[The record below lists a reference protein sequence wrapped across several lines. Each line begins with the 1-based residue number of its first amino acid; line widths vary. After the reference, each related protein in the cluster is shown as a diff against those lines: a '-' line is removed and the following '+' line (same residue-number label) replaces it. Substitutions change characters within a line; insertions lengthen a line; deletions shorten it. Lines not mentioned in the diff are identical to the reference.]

1 MIEIKLMGGD
11 AQDYLDGIHENTS
24 TITQLLQEI
33 GELKAKLSNATSAEM
48 PRSTTSA
55 KILSD
60 AKKLTDIKSE
70 RVKGNPFG
78 PSKGS
83 TGFSD
88 IPNPFMVKEPK
99 DIVETPTAET
109 VEFKYKSRL
118 SKQDKIDLHD
128 YAMNKVRSNCRVDQF
143 AMKRRLRAV
152 TVETYINRHSNGKYK
167 VVPGSEIKK
176 WDIWDNAV
184 VDPEKLYIRKA

>member
-1 MIEIKLMGGD
+1 MIEIKLTGDD
-11 AQDYLDGIHENTS
+11 AQDYLDGTYDSSS
-24 TITQLLQEI
+24 TIEELLQEI
-33 GELKAKLSNATSAEM
+33 GKL
-48 PRSTTSA
+48 RSTLKESTPTSS

-70 RVKGNPFG
+70 R
-78 PSKGS
+78 SK
-83 TGFSD
+83 
-88 IPNPFMVKEPK
+88 PNPFTTKKPRVMVEP
-99 DIVETPTAET
+99 T
-109 VEFKYKSRL
+109 VEVKYKSRL

-152 TVETYINRHSNGKYK
+152 TVETYIDRHSNGKYK
-167 VVPGSEIKK
+167 AVLGSDIKK

>member
-70 RVKGNPFG
+70 R
-78 PSKGS
+78 SK
-83 TGFSD
+83 
-88 IPNPFMVKEPK
+88 PNPFMAKEPR

-109 VEFKYKSRL
+109 IEFKYKSRL

-152 TVETYINRHSNGKYK
+152 TVETYIDRHSNGKYK
-167 VVPGSEIKK
+167 VIPGTEIKK

-184 VDPEKLYIRKA
+184 VDAEKLYIRKA

>member
-1 MIEIKLMGGD
+1 MIEIKLTGDD
-11 AQDYLDGIHENTS
+11 AQDYLDGTYDS
-24 TITQLLQEI
+24 SPTIEELLQEI
-33 GELKAKLSNATSAEM
+33 GKL
-48 PRSTTSA
+48 RSTLKESTPTSS

-70 RVKGNPFG
+70 R
-78 PSKGS
+78 SK
-83 TGFSD
+83 
-88 IPNPFMVKEPK
+88 PNPFTTKKPRVMVEP
-99 DIVETPTAET
+99 T
-109 VEFKYKSRL
+109 VEVKYKSRL

-152 TVETYINRHSNGKYK
+152 TVETYIDRHSNGKYK
-167 VVPGSEIKK
+167 AVLGSDIKK

>member
-11 AQDYLDGIHENTS
+11 AQDYLDGVHENTS

-33 GELKAKLSNATSAEM
+33 GELKTKLSNATSAEM
-48 PRSTTSA
+48 PRSTTSS

-88 IPNPFMVKEPK
+88 IPNLDTAKEPT
-99 DIVETPTAET
+99 VGT

-152 TVETYINRHSNGKYK
+152 TVETYIDRHSNGKYK
-167 VVPGSEIKK
+167 VVPGSDIKK

>member
-33 GELKAKLSNATSAEM
+33 GELKDKLRNVTSAEM
-48 PRSTTSA
+48 PRSTTSS

-70 RVKGNPFG
+70 R
-78 PSKGS
+78 SK
-83 TGFSD
+83 
-88 IPNPFMVKEPK
+88 PNPFMAKEPR

-109 VEFKYKSRL
+109 VEIKYKSRL

-152 TVETYINRHSNGKYK
+152 TVETYIDRHSNGKYK
-167 VVPGSEIKK
+167 VVPGSDIKK

>member
-1 MIEIKLMGGD
+1 MIEIKLTGDD
-11 AQDYLDGIHENTS
+11 AQDYLDGTYDS
-24 TITQLLQEI
+24 SPTIEELLQEI
-33 GELKAKLSNATSAEM
+33 GKLKSTLKESTPTS
-48 PRSTTSA
+48 S

-70 RVKGNPFG
+70 R
-78 PSKGS
+78 SK
-83 TGFSD
+83 
-88 IPNPFMVKEPK
+88 PNPFTTKKPRVMVEP
-99 DIVETPTAET
+99 T
-109 VEFKYKSRL
+109 VEVKYKSRL

-152 TVETYINRHSNGKYK
+152 TVETYIDRHSNGKYK
-167 VVPGSEIKK
+167 AVLGSDIKK

>member
-1 MIEIKLMGGD
+1 MIEIKLTGDD
-11 AQDYLDGIHENTS
+11 AQDYLDGTYDS
-24 TITQLLQEI
+24 SPTIEELLQEI
-33 GELKAKLSNATSAEM
+33 GKL
-48 PRSTTSA
+48 RSTLKESTTKPPLISVSTPTSS

-70 RVKGNPFG
+70 R
-78 PSKGS
+78 SK
-83 TGFSD
+83 
-88 IPNPFMVKEPK
+88 PNPFTAKKPK
-99 DIVETPTAET
+99 GIIETPTAET

-128 YAMNKVRSNCRVDQF
+128 YAINKVCSNCRVDKF

-152 TVETYINRHSNGKYK
+152 TVETYIDRHSNGKYK
-167 VVPGSEIKK
+167 AVLGSDIKK

-184 VDPEKLYIRKA
+184 VDPEKLYIRKV

>member
-33 GELKAKLSNATSAEM
+33 NELKDKLRNVTSAEM
-48 PRSTTSA
+48 SRSTTSA

-60 AKKLTDIKSE
+60 AKKFTDIKSE
-70 RVKGNPFG
+70 R
-78 PSKGS
+78 SK
-83 TGFSD
+83 
-88 IPNPFMVKEPK
+88 PNPFMAKEPK

-109 VEFKYKSRL
+109 VEVKYKSRL

-143 AMKRRLRAV
+143 SMKRRLRAV
-152 TVETYINRHSNGKYK
+152 TVETYIDRHSNGKYK
-167 VVPGSEIKK
+167 VVPGSDIKK

>member
-1 MIEIKLMGGD
+1 MIEIKLTGDD
-11 AQDYLDGIHENTS
+11 AQDYLDGTYDSSS
-24 TITQLLQEI
+24 TIEELLQEI
-33 GELKAKLSNATSAEM
+33 GKL
-48 PRSTTSA
+48 RSTLKESTPKPPLISVSTPTSS

-70 RVKGNPFG
+70 R
-78 PSKGS
+78 SK
-83 TGFSD
+83 
-88 IPNPFMVKEPK
+88 PNPFTTKKPRVMVEP
-99 DIVETPTAET
+99 T
-109 VEFKYKSRL
+109 VEVKYKSRL

-152 TVETYINRHSNGKYK
+152 TVETYIDRHSNGKYK
-167 VVPGSEIKK
+167 AVLGSDIKK

>member
-1 MIEIKLMGGD
+1 MIEIKLTGDD
-11 AQDYLDGIHENTS
+11 AQDYLDGTYDSSS
-24 TITQLLQEI
+24 TIEELLQEI
-33 GELKAKLSNATSAEM
+33 GKLKSTLKESTPTS
-48 PRSTTSA
+48 S

-70 RVKGNPFG
+70 R
-78 PSKGS
+78 SK
-83 TGFSD
+83 
-88 IPNPFMVKEPK
+88 PNPFTTKKPRVMVEP
-99 DIVETPTAET
+99 T
-109 VEFKYKSRL
+109 VEVKYKSRL

-152 TVETYINRHSNGKYK
+152 TVETYIDRHSNGKYK
-167 VVPGSEIKK
+167 AVLGSDIKK

>member
-1 MIEIKLMGGD
+1 MIEIKLTGDD
-11 AQDYLDGIHENTS
+11 AQDYLDGTYDS
-24 TITQLLQEI
+24 SPTIEELLQEI
-33 GELKAKLSNATSAEM
+33 GKLKSTLKESTPTS
-48 PRSTTSA
+48 S

-70 RVKGNPFG
+70 R
-78 PSKGS
+78 SK
-83 TGFSD
+83 
-88 IPNPFMVKEPK
+88 PNPFTAKKPK
-99 DIVETPTAET
+99 GIIETPTAET

-152 TVETYINRHSNGKYK
+152 TVETYIDRHSNGKYK
-167 VVPGSEIKK
+167 AVLGSDIKK

>member
-1 MIEIKLMGGD
+1 MIEIKLTGDD
-11 AQDYLDGIHENTS
+11 AQDYLDGTCNSSS
-24 TITQLLQEI
+24 TIEELLQEI
-33 GELKAKLSNATSAEM
+33 GKL
-48 PRSTTSA
+48 RSTLKESTPTSS

-70 RVKGNPFG
+70 R
-78 PSKGS
+78 SK
-83 TGFSD
+83 
-88 IPNPFMVKEPK
+88 PNPFTTKKPRVMVEP
-99 DIVETPTAET
+99 T
-109 VEFKYKSRL
+109 VEVKYKSRL

-152 TVETYINRHSNGKYK
+152 TVETYIDRHSNGKYK
-167 VVPGSEIKK
+167 AVLGSDIKK

>member
-1 MIEIKLMGGD
+1 MIEIKLTGDD
-11 AQDYLDGIHENTS
+11 AQDYLDGTYDSSS
-24 TITQLLQEI
+24 TIEELLQEI
-33 GELKAKLSNATSAEM
+33 GKL
-48 PRSTTSA
+48 RSTLKESTTKPPLISVSTPTSS

-70 RVKGNPFG
+70 R
-78 PSKGS
+78 SK
-83 TGFSD
+83 
-88 IPNPFMVKEPK
+88 PNPFTTKEPR
-99 DIVETPTAET
+99 DMVEPT
-109 VEFKYKSRL
+109 VEVKYKSRL

-128 YAMNKVRSNCRVDQF
+128 YAINKVRSNCRVDQF

-152 TVETYINRHSNGKYK
+152 TVETYIDRHSNGKYK
-167 VVPGSEIKK
+167 VVLGSDIKK

>member
-33 GELKAKLSNATSAEM
+33 GELKAKLRNATSAEM
-48 PRSTTSA
+48 PKGTVSP
-55 KILSD
+55 KILAD

-70 RVKGNPFG
+70 R
-78 PSKGS
+78 SK
-83 TGFSD
+83 
-88 IPNPFMVKEPK
+88 PNPFMAKEPK

-109 VEFKYKSRL
+109 VEVKYKSRL
-118 SKQDKIDLHD
+118 SKQDEIDLHD

-152 TVETYINRHSNGKYK
+152 TVETYIDRHSNGKYK
-167 VVPGSEIKK
+167 VVPGSDIKK

-184 VDPEKLYIRKA
+184 VDTEKLYIRKA

>member
-1 MIEIKLMGGD
+1 MIEIKLTGDD
-11 AQDYLDGIHENTS
+11 AQDYLDGTCNSSS
-24 TITQLLQEI
+24 TIEELLQEI
-33 GELKAKLSNATSAEM
+33 GKLKSTLKESTPTS
-48 PRSTTSA
+48 S

-70 RVKGNPFG
+70 R
-78 PSKGS
+78 SK
-83 TGFSD
+83 
-88 IPNPFMVKEPK
+88 PNPFTTKKPRVMVEP
-99 DIVETPTAET
+99 T
-109 VEFKYKSRL
+109 VEVKYKSRL

-152 TVETYINRHSNGKYK
+152 TVETYIDRHSNGKYK
-167 VVPGSEIKK
+167 AVLGSDIKK

>member
-1 MIEIKLMGGD
+1 MIEIKLTGDD
-11 AQDYLDGIHENTS
+11 AQDYLDGTYDS
-24 TITQLLQEI
+24 SPTIEELLQEI
-33 GELKAKLSNATSAEM
+33 GKLKSTLKESTPTS
-48 PRSTTSA
+48 S

-70 RVKGNPFG
+70 R
-78 PSKGS
+78 SK
-83 TGFSD
+83 
-88 IPNPFMVKEPK
+88 PNPFTTKKPRVMVEP
-99 DIVETPTAET
+99 T
-109 VEFKYKSRL
+109 VEVKYKSRL

-152 TVETYINRHSNGKYK
+152 TVETYIDRHSNGKYK
-167 VVPGSEIKK
+167 VVPGSDIKK

>member
-33 GELKAKLSNATSAEM
+33 GELKDKLRNATSAEM
-48 PRSTTSA
+48 PRPTTSA

-70 RVKGNPFG
+70 R
-78 PSKGS
+78 SR
-83 TGFSD
+83 
-88 IPNPFMVKEPK
+88 PNPFMTKEPK

-109 VEFKYKSRL
+109 VEVKYKSRL
-118 SKQDKIDLHD
+118 SKQDEIDLHD

-152 TVETYINRHSNGKYK
+152 TVETYIDRHSNGKYK
-167 VVPGSEIKK
+167 IVLGSDIKK
-176 WDIWDNAV
+176 WDIWDNGV